1 MLFFECTI
9 SHKINENSSKPTNNK
24 YMLRAMTYSEAEA
37 NCYRLMQSNGISEF
51 SIEKIVKTDVNDYM
65 VEDHEGEKIFSA
77 KYVTVY
83 TDDSDKEKIAD
94 KFHYII
100 RASDINNVI
109 PFLRNNTMTD
119 IVITELKR
127 TSIVEVVMDIN
138 EVENESN
145 EDCGTE
151 I

>member
-9 SHKINENSSKPTNNK
+9 SHRINENSSKPTNNK

-37 NCYRLMQSNGISEF
+37 DCYKLMQSNGINEF

-94 KFHYII
+94 KFHYIV
-100 RASDINNVI
+100 RASDINDVI
-109 PFLRNNTMTD
+109 PFLRNSTIAD

-127 TSIVEVVMDIN
+127 TSIVEVVMDID
-138 EVENESN
+138 EVEGEAS

>member
-37 NCYRLMQSNGISEF
+37 NCYKLMQSNGINEF

-65 VEDHEGEKIFSA
+65 VEDHEGEKIFSV

-94 KFHYII
+94 KFHYIV

-109 PFLRNNTMTD
+109 PFLRNSTMAD

-138 EVENESN
+138 EVEGEES